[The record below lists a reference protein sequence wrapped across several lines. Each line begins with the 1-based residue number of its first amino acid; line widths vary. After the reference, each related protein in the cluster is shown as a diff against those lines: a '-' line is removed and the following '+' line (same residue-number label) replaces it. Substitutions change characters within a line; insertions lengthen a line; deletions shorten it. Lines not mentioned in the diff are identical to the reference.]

1 MGLRRRKKLK
11 PAKATVLVWGE
22 SLLLCGAAADDGG
35 LLELKLTCVVW
46 GPVFTGLVA
55 SNFFF
60 AFVRDR
66 AMAAGEKLDCKISR
80 RCRL

>member
-1 MGLRRRKKLK
+1 M
-11 PAKATVLVWGE
+11 LVWGE

-55 SNFFF
+55 SNFFLPLYGIGLWRQVKSSIAKF
-60 AFVRDR
+60 HAVVVFEDKRVGYRE
-66 AMAAGEKLDCKISR
+66 G
-80 RCRL
+80 